1 MIYIHL
7 DSRRTGKITSLKCSF
22 EDQKWHPSENEWAA
36 CHLTCSSV
44 LVLRSIR
51 WATPFYC
58 HRFVSWLSVI
68 QRLSGSS
75 CTYLSGRGH
84 RITIRGCLS
93 ERVPEGSCLGPP
105 LFTSYSR
112 SLIDA
117 VQDHLPSIHC
127 YADDTQLY
135 VSFDPVMKETSQ
147 MRLPLWSVT
156 LSPSGSGW

>member
-1 MIYIHL
+1 M
-7 DSRRTGKITSLKCSF
+7 
-22 EDQKWHPSENEWAA
+22 NEQ
-36 CHLTCSSV
+36 HVTL
-44 LVLRSIR
+44 LVLLGLS
-51 WATPFYC
+51 AAFDT
-58 HRFVSWLSVI
+58 VSHTILLSSLRKLGI
-68 QRLSGSS
+68 GNTALEWFKL
-75 CTYLSGRGH
+75 YLSGGGQRATVG
-84 RITIRGCLS
+84 GCLS

-105 LFTSYSR
+105 LFTSHSR

-156 LSPSGSGW
+156 LSPSGSG